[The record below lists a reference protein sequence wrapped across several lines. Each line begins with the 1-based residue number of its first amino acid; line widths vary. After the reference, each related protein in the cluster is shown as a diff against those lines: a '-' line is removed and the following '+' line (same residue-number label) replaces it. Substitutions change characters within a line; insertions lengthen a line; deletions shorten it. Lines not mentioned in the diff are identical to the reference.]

1 MLREELISNFTGAG
15 SNHTYRAALLE
26 QAGYCAGYGTAPMA
40 SISTSKDS
48 LTIDGYFFDTLF
60 EVSKSTVQRV
70 ELDPITL
77 KSNDWEC
84 LKVQKECWEER
95 LEMHAAIQ
103 LHAPKSPYENP
114 DTIWPEL
121 LVFNQYLPS
130 TPPEKVNA
138 YFQHGFVAL
147 MKALAVYDAQENNN
161 LDLLYATMGLEV
173 DMEDARIYEGWAVK
187 MQSERRFCSTGK
199 GYLGWV
205 PLAAR

>member
-103 LHAPKSPYENP
+103 LHAPKSLTKTRTQSGLNFWSS
-114 DTIWPEL
+114 TNIFL
-121 LVFNQYLPS
+121 LLHPRKLMPISS
-130 TPPEKVNA
+130 TVSW
-138 YFQHGFVAL
+138 HL
-147 MKALAVYDAQENNN
+147 
-161 LDLLYATMGLEV
+161 
-173 DMEDARIYEGWAVK
+173 
-187 MQSERRFCSTGK
+187 
-199 GYLGWV
+199 
-205 PLAAR
+205 